1 MTRKEIFHTN
11 LRKLIENSGKS
22 QIEIADAIGEKYTTF
37 NMWAL
42 GGTMP
47 RADKLQKIA
56 DYFHVGLDEL
66 MNEDHEIFIKTDLSM
81 TIEELEGLNPEQ
93 LARVR
98 KYIEF
103 LKFEGGKK

>member
-1 MTRKEIFHTN
+1 MTRKEIFHSN

-22 QIEIADAIGEKYTTF
+22 QIEIAEAIGEKYTTF

-56 DYFHVGLDEL
+56 AYFGVGLDEL
-66 MNEDHEIFIKTDLSM
+66 MNESPDIKIKSDYEITAERLRDLSV
-81 TIEELEGLNPEQ
+81 EQ
-93 LARVR
+93 LALVR
-98 KYIEF
+98 QYIDFIKYT
-103 LKFEGGKK
+103 GGNA